1 MAAEG
6 DGHVRPAHWFFKR
19 SDGLWH
25 PYSSGDNAAI
35 NLADALDAPAQSLQ
49 AHPDCA
55 HTCTSPY
62 AAQLHRNLG
71 APVHV
76 NSGAALSA
84 GGQLHAGPTGS
95 DCASTAAVNRRCAGR
110 ARVEG
115 CCSRTA
121 APSMFSPYRAAAVGR
136 GHGAAR
142 VRVPPCALDGAV
154 ACLRVRPACRA
165 SEPASA
171 CPSLPRRFAVM

>member
-84 GGQLHAGPTGS
+84 GGQLHG
-95 DCASTAAVNRRCAGR
+95 ASRRARTSETRQRQPQRSVEGNVVFCEIRRQLSALCGRRRCR
-110 ARVEG
+110 A
-115 CCSRTA
+115 
-121 APSMFSPYRAAAVGR
+121 
-136 GHGAAR
+136 
-142 VRVPPCALDGAV
+142 
-154 ACLRVRPACRA
+154 
-165 SEPASA
+165 
-171 CPSLPRRFAVM
+171 